1 MTGLGTMVNAAAII
15 LGSAAGLLL
24 KGGLPKR
31 LQDTTTSAVGLC
43 VIFVGAAGAL
53 SGLFTVSGGAL
64 ETKDTMMM
72 IFSMAA
78 GAALGEWLD
87 IERRLENLGKWCRAR
102 IPSGHAGAGFVDAF
116 VTSSLLFCVGA
127 MAIVGSLEDGLNH
140 EFSTLFAKSVMDGI
154 MAVVFSAAMGI
165 GTMFSAV
172 PVVIYQGS
180 ITLLAGA
187 LRPFLTE
194 LMIGR
199 MSCVGSI
206 LIFALG
212 LNLAVGTKIRIGNML
227 PAAFLPVLF
236 CALGF

>member
-31 LQDTTTSAVGLC
+31 LQDTITSAVGLC
-43 VIFVGAAGAL
+43 VIFVGATGAL

-165 GTMFSAV
+165 GTIFSV
-172 PVVIYQGS
+172 IPVVIYQGS

>member
-1 MTGLGTMVNAAAII
+1 MTGFGTMVNAAAIL
-15 LGSAAGLLL
+15 LGSTVGLLL
-24 KGGLPKR
+24 KGGLPGR
-31 LQDTTTSAVGLC
+31 LQDIITSAVGLC
-43 VIFVGAAGAL
+43 VIFVGASGAL
-53 SGLFTVSGGAL
+53 TGLLAVAGDGL

-78 GAALGEWLD
+78 GAALGEWMD
-87 IERRLENLGKWCRAR
+87 IERRLESLGEWCRAR
-102 IPSGHAGAGFVDAF
+102 IPAGQAGAGFVDAF

-127 MAIVGSLEDGLNH
+127 MAIVGSLEDGLSNNY
-140 EFSTLFAKSVMDGI
+140 STLFAKSVMDGI
-154 MAVVFSAAMGI
+154 MAVVFAAAMGI
-165 GTMFSAV
+165 GTMFSV
-172 PVVIYQGS
+172 IPVVIYQGS

-194 LMIGR
+194 LMISR

-212 LNLAVGTKIRIGNML
+212 LNLAIGTKIKIGNML
-227 PAAFLPVLF
+227 PAAFLPVVF

>member
-31 LQDTTTSAVGLC
+31 LQDTITSAVGLC

-165 GTMFSAV
+165 GTIFSAV

>member
-31 LQDTTTSAVGLC
+31 LQDTITSAVGLC

-53 SGLFTVSGGAL
+53 SGLFTVSGGDL

-165 GTMFSAV
+165 GTIFSV
-172 PVVIYQGS
+172 IPVVIYQGS

>member
-31 LQDTTTSAVGLC
+31 LQDTITSAVGLC

>member
-31 LQDTTTSAVGLC
+31 LQDTITSAVGLC

-53 SGLFTVSGGAL
+53 AGLFTVSGGAL

-187 LRPFLTE
+187 LRPFLAE

>member
-31 LQDTTTSAVGLC
+31 LQDTITSAVGLC
-43 VIFVGAAGAL
+43 VIFVGATGAL
-53 SGLFTVSGGAL
+53 AGLFAVSGGEL

-72 IFSMAA
+72 IVSMAV

-87 IERRLENLGKWCRAR
+87 IERRLESLGEWCRAR
-102 IPSGHAGAGFVDAF
+102 IPAGHAGAGFVDAF

-127 MAIVGSLEDGLNH
+127 MAIVGSFEDGLNH
-140 EFSTLFAKSVMDGI
+140 EFSTQFAKSVMDGI

-172 PVVIYQGS
+172 PVVIYQGG

-199 MSCVGSI
+199 MSCVGSV

-212 LNLAVGTKIRIGNML
+212 LNLTAGTKIRIGNML

>member
-31 LQDTTTSAVGLC
+31 LQDTITSAVGLC

-87 IERRLENLGKWCRAR
+87 IERRLENLWKWCRAR

>member
-31 LQDTTTSAVGLC
+31 LQDTITSAVGLC

-53 SGLFTVSGGAL
+53 SGLFTVSGGDL